1 MLPRELVEKL
11 RRIDIKTSRL
21 ANERM
26 AGQYRSVFK
35 GFGMSFAEVRPYQ
48 EGDDIRLID
57 WNVSARTGELFVKMY
72 EEERELTV
80 FLLLDLSGSALFGT
94 RSSSRRDLIAEVAAV
109 LAFSAIRNN
118 DRVGLIVYTDG
129 VEHVVPPRKGKTHVL
144 RVIRDLL
151 TFQPK
156 GRGDAATGLTEALKY
171 LMKVSKK
178 TSVVFALSDFFISEP
193 DMDMVKRALSI
204 TRQRHDLVPV
214 MVRDPMDTQFV
225 PAGLIPMEDLES
237 GNVLWLDSGSPRVRE
252 RFRAMA
258 FAQQARMES
267 RFKALSLDYVVV
279 RSDQPDYVP
288 AFNQLFTRRARRF

>member
-11 RRIDIKTSRL
+11 RRMDIKTSRL

-94 RSSSRRDLIAEVAAV
+94 HTSSRRDLIAEIAAV

-118 DRVGLIVYTDG
+118 DRVGLIVYTDR
-129 VEHVVPPRKGKTHVL
+129 VEHMVPPRKGKTHVL

-178 TSVVFALSDFFISEP
+178 TSVVFALSDFFIPEP
-193 DMDMVKRALSI
+193 EMDGVKRVLSI

-214 MVRDPMDTQFV
+214 MVRDPMDTQLV
-225 PAGLIPMEDLES
+225 PAGLIPVEDLES
-237 GNVLWLDSGSPRVRE
+237 GDVLWLDSGARGVRE